1 MAAFEYAA
9 LDERGKERKG
19 VVEGDSARSVRQKM
33 REQGWYPLEI
43 TEVAA
48 KKAQRGQGGAA
59 ANRRGASSKD
69 LTLFTRQ
76 LATLLGAS
84 TPLEEALRAVGRQ
97 TEKARMQAIATGVRA
112 YVVEGKTLAD
122 GMGAFPRAFSEL
134 YRTTVAAGEQTGNL
148 DQVLERLADY
158 TERRH
163 RLTQT
168 VIQALVY
175 PVLLLIVA
183 LAVVVAL
190 LTFVVPKVTRVFQD
204 TGQQLPGLTKA
215 LIGFSDFLRSY
226 GIILLIVAGLLIVL
240 FSFAMR
246 YLRFRR
252 AVHRV
257 LLRLPLVGTFTR
269 GLNTGRFART
279 LAILAG
285 SGVQVLDALRIAAG
299 VINNVPMREAVT
311 DAAYRVR
318 EGSAISKAL
327 DRSGQFPPMMVHL
340 IASGEGS
347 GRLDEML
354 ERAADNQEREI
365 ENTTS
370 LMVSILG
377 PMAVLIMGVMVLLI
391 VIAMLQPIFEM
402 NRMTL

>member
-1 MAAFEYAA
+1 MPAFEYAA
-9 LDERGKERKG
+9 LDANGREQKG
-19 VVEGDSARSVRQKM
+19 VLEGDSPRSVRQQL
-33 REQGWYPLEI
+33 REQGWFPLEVS
-43 TEVAA
+43 EVAER
-48 KKAQRGQGGAA
+48 KGGGGTGRTS
-59 ANRRGASSKD
+59 RRRASSKD

-84 TPLEEALRAVGRQ
+84 TPLEEALSAVARQ
-97 TEKARMQAIATGVRA
+97 TDKANMRAIATGVRA
-112 YVVEGKTLAD
+112 YVMEGRPLAD
-122 GMGAFPRAFSEL
+122 GMAAFPRAFSEL
-134 YRTTVAAGEQTGNL
+134 YRATVEAGEQTGRL

-163 RLTQT
+163 RLSQT

-175 PVLLLIVA
+175 PVLLLLVSV
-183 LAVVVAL
+183 AVVVAL

-204 TGQQLPGLTKA
+204 TGQELPAMTKA
-215 LIGFSDFLRSY
+215 LIGLSDFLRVSGPY
-226 GIILLIVAGLLIVL
+226 LLAAGIGLG
-240 FSFAMR
+240 FAFAMAMQR
-246 YLRFRR
+246 TAFRR
-252 AVHRV
+252 AVHRS
-257 LLRLPLVGTFTR
+257 LLTLPLIGTFTR

-299 VINNVPMREAVT
+299 VIPNVPMREAVS
-311 DAAYRVR
+311 DAASRIR
-318 EGSAISKAL
+318 EGTAISTAL
-327 DRSGQFPPMMVHL
+327 ERSGQFPPMMVHL

-347 GRLDEML
+347 GRLEEML

-370 LMVSILG
+370 IMVSILG
-377 PMAVLIMGVMVLLI
+377 PAAVLLMGIVVLLI

-402 NRMTL
+402 NSMTL